1 MHRPLLFAFLA
12 ACGNAVFVYAQRGAS
27 PSSNPFLFM
36 MYVVVAGAVLFSIAA
51 GLWGLDGSLDYV
63 AANARHILLGGAGFF
78 TTYVGFYLLFSG
90 YGASQYTLYAT
101 LSILTTSRR
110 GRPALPGAHEH
121 LASGGDRHGD
131 RVHRA
136 VDIRPEPRIWL
147 SAWRHRSANVAGGRR
162 EETLA

>member
-12 ACGNAVFVYAQRGAS
+12 ACGNAVFVYAQRGAL

-51 GLWGLDGSLDYV
+51 GLWGMDGSLDYV

-90 YGASQYTLYAT
+90 YGAAQYALYAT
-101 LSILTTSRR
+101 LSILTTSLGVGVLLYREPMNIWQVVAIGLAIASIALWTY
-110 GRPALPGAHEH
+110 GRSLG
-121 LASGGDRHGD
+121 SG
-131 RVHRA
+131 
-136 VDIRPEPRIWL
+136 
-147 SAWRHRSANVAGGRR
+147 
-162 EETLA
+162 